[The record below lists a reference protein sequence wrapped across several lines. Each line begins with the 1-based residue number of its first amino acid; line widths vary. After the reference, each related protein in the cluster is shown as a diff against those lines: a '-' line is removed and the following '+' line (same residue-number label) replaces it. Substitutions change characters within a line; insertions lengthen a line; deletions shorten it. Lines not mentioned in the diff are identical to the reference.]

1 MNVIH
6 KESGTEDVHA
16 TLMLGFFLKQKPF
29 SHVPLKAA
37 NDTRGI
43 IFTNIVFKSRVL
55 LQQKFFY
62 DEENVY
68 ITNTQLKQDGPI
80 ITL

>member
-6 KESGTEDVHA
+6 KKSGTEDVHA
-16 TLMLGFFLKQKPF
+16 TLMLFFFKQKPF

-37 NDTRGI
+37 NDTREI